1 MYLSLIVAERATEL
15 TMYREALD
23 PSMVWLKV
31 GTTLRIALKPEE
43 LQKLVTEGQRELQ
56 ASIAKAG
63 QS

>member
-1 MYLSLIVAERATEL
+1 MYLTLVVAERAEL

-23 PSMVWLKV
+23 PCVVWLKV